1 MGARHARITPPK
13 EREDIQYNYSIDPLR
28 VRLGKKGDLCC
39 PNGAA
44 VSGEFVFIAEGGIG
58 GIARVSV
65 FSMSGELVTRF
76 SNEYMVCPWSI
87 AVHRD
92 SIYLTDIDTNNL
104 FYFGEDEGFSVS
116 RRIGGRGVGETEFNS
131 PNQVSV
137 SRSGEVYVADQFN
150 DRIQILDGSLKYL
163 RSITH
168 PSLSAP
174 IGVRAM
180 REGVY
185 VLSSSGSYTLH
196 SFSLTTEGRVY
207 SSSFTMDENSNIITS
222 DTRHAGVVKV
232 FSKEGVLLHEMRG
245 WSGERGEEGEEV
257 RTVLA
262 QGNRAGILAVNKY
275 GMQTISRSEI

>member
-1 MGARHARITPPK
+1 M
-13 EREDIQYNYSIDPLR
+13 YSVI
-28 VRLGKKGDLCC
+28 
-39 PNGAA
+39 
-44 VSGEFVFIAEGGIG
+44 
-58 GIARVSV
+58 
-65 FSMSGELVTRF
+65 
-76 SNEYMVCPWSI
+76 
-87 AVHRD
+87 HRQ

-150 DRIQILDGSLKYL
+150 DRIQILDCSLKYL

-185 VLSSSGSYTLH
+185 VLSSSGSHTLH
-196 SFSLTTEGRVY
+196 SFSLTGDKNSYTFQDSGTVATEGRVY

-222 DTRHAGVVKV
+222 DTTHVGVVKV